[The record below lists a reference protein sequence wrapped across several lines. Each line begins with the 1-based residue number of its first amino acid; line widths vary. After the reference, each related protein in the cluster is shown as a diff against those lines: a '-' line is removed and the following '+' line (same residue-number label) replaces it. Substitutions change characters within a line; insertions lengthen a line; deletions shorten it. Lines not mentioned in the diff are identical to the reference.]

1 MNFATIRLSICF
13 GGLSEFTLMLS
24 SFQEKTYPKL
34 NFLQSYYLCPG
45 ETFEVLMDGTGDFLE
60 TYYAVCQ
67 NLYSFSEF
75 GYISDRKTQN
85 YRIAGS
91 NEVSISP

>member
-1 MNFATIRLSICF
+1 MNFATISDCLFVVVACLS
-13 GGLSEFTLMLS
+13 SPWY

-34 NFLQSYYLCPG
+34 NFLYSYYLCPG

-60 TYYAVCQ
+60 THYAVCQ
-67 NLYSFSEF
+67 KLYSFSEF
-75 GYISDRKTQN
+75 GYKSDRKTQN
-85 YRIAGS
+85 YRNAGS